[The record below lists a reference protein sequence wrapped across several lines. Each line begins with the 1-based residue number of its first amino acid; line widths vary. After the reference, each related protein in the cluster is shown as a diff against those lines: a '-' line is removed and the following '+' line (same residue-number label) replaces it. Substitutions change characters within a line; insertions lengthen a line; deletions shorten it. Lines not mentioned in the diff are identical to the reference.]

1 MNLEEAMTTAGVDYE
16 ITLNRFSNN
25 EKLLEKFV
33 RKFPGDATFSNL
45 QEAVSE
51 KRYPEIER
59 AAHTLK
65 GIAANLG
72 FQNLSELNAEI
83 VNLIRSG
90 QFADKELEG
99 VFSKISGEYEKIIDC
114 VNCLDERG

>member
-25 EKLLEKFV
+25 EKLMEKFV
-33 RKFPGDATFSNL
+33 RKFPGDATFSTL
-45 QEAVSE
+45 KSAVSE
-51 KRYPEIER
+51 KKYPEIER
-59 AAHTLK
+59 SAHTLK

-83 VNLIRSG
+83 VSLLRSG
-90 QFADKELEG
+90 EFSDGELES
-99 VFSKISGEYEKIIDC
+99 VFSKISGEYEKIVDC
-114 VNCLDERG
+114 VNRLG